1 MQFTG
6 KVAIV
11 TGASSGIGQRIAIDL
26 AAKGAAVIGCGRSLE
41 RLQETLAEMQR
52 LSPSSTVM
60 ACDVGDL
67 EQVAAFVQ
75 KILDNFGTIDILINN
90 AGFGMRKPLIDT
102 PPDLF
107 EAMMRTNYL
116 GAVYCTRQVLPAM
129 AKQRSGHIVNISSV
143 SGIIGTPNMSG
154 YCATK
159 FALMGL
165 TESLYH
171 ELRPLG
177 IHISVV
183 CPGPVRTKFH
193 LMFDDL
199 SPKAPAFLFLDAG
212 AVSRAVLRAIERKKV
227 EVILPRWLALACQWS
242 RWTPSLFRALSY
254 RALRWQANRRE
265 STAQGFKTPGTKK

>member
-1 MQFTG
+1 MDF
-6 KVAIV
+6 KDKIAIV

-26 AAKGAAVIGCGRSLE
+26 AARGAAVIGCGRSLE

-52 LSPSSTVM
+52 VSPSSTVM
-60 ACDVGDL
+60 ACDVGDV
-67 EQVAAFVQ
+67 EQVAGLVQ
-75 KILDNFGTIDILINN
+75 TTLDNFGKIDILINN
-90 AGFGMRKPLIDT
+90 AGFGMRKPLIDA
-102 PPDLF
+102 PADLF

-129 AKQRSGHIVNISSV
+129 VEQRSGHIVNISSV
-143 SGIIGTPNMSG
+143 AGIIGTPNMSG

-177 IHISVV
+177 IHISVI

-199 SPKAPAFLFLDAG
+199 SPKAPAFLFLDPQ
-212 AVSRAVLRAIERKKV
+212 AVSRAVMRAMEKKKV
-227 EVILPRWLALACQWS
+227 EVILPRWLALACLWS
-242 RWTPSLFRALSY
+242 RWTPNVFRALSY
-254 RALRWQANRRE
+254 RALRWQASRGR
-265 STAQGFKTPGTKK
+265 SPAR